1 MVYSLSERKVEERVS
16 EKLAERKIA
25 VPRLT

>member
-1 MVYSLSERKVEERVS
+1 VS